1 MEASFGKPREF
12 RPAVLLLILELLLR
26 GSQGSRNQGTHT
38 LRYDVTARSLEG
50 SEQTPLLVLIYVDDE
65 LFLRYDGDSR
75 SAKPWACWIKGHE
88 GNETCARE
96 AENLP
101 KEEERLR
108 EMMAEMLNQKG
119 HDNGL
124 HTLQATLGC
133 ELQRNGSTRGFW
145 HLGYDGRNL
154 LTFDQKTL
162 TWMMDVPFTQ
172 QNKTFWEPRAPKAD
186 LVKTFLD
193 DTCPAQLQRYLASLS
208 NVLPDTGSPVVI
220 VTYRNYPVGR
230 ITLTCR
236 AFNLYRHVAAR
247 STLLWL
253 RDGKPV
259 QQDVFGPGTILPSG
273 DGTYQTWVS
282 IRVLPGQEPQFT
294 CNLRHSNHTIM
305 QTAASGEKMGQ
316 PPASWGGR
324 QKQAGLR
331 RTHNDG
337 LVTESANKD
346 SPDAS
351 SSATASAAS
360 AFPVIVLSVAL
371 PRAN

>member
-1 MEASFGKPREF
+1 MEASSGTAG
-12 RPAVLLLILELLLR
+12 PAVLLLILALLLTE
-26 GSQGSRNQGTHT
+26 SQGSRSQGTHT
-38 LRYDVTARSLEG
+38 LRYDVTACFLEG
-50 SEQTPLLVLIYVDDE
+50 SEQTRLLVLIYVDDE
-65 LFLRYDGDSR
+65 LFLRYNGDRR
-75 SAKPWACWIKGHE
+75 SAKPWACWIKGH
-88 GNETCARE
+88 GGDETCARE

-108 EMMAEMLNQKG
+108 EMMAEMINQKG
-119 HDNGL
+119 HDKGPY
-124 HTLQATLGC
+124 TLQATLGC

-145 HLGYDGRNL
+145 HLGYEGRNL

-162 TWMMDVPFTQ
+162 TWTMDVPFTQ
-172 QNKTFWEPRAPKAD
+172 QKKTFWEPRAPKAD

-193 DTCPAQLQRYLASLS
+193 ETCPARLQRHLASLS

-220 VTYRNYPVGR
+220 VTCRNYPVGR

-236 AFNLYRHVAAR
+236 AFNLSSRVA
-247 STLLWL
+247 TLLWL

-282 IRVLPGQEPQFT
+282 IRVLPGQEPQFA
-294 CNLRHSNHTIM
+294 CNLRHSNRTIM
-305 QTAASGEKMGQ
+305 QTAVSGESMGW
-316 PPASWGGR
+316 PSASWATR
-324 QKQAGLR
+324 QEAEGPH
-331 RTHNDG
+331 RTHNGHVVDGG
-337 LVTESANKD
+337 LVTGNANKD

-351 SSATASAAS
+351 SCATASAIS
-360 AFPVIVLSVAL
+360 AFPVVVLSVAL